1 MYSSV
6 YKKITYITE
15 KKLLVFPMN
24 FTGTLVPSSS
34 QKDTIEESSALESP
48 IVSTVVPVVVSLL
61 VILGIALT
69 VVAVM
74 WRKRTR

>member
-1 MYSSV
+1 
-6 YKKITYITE
+6 
-15 KKLLVFPMN
+15 MN
-24 FTGTLVPSSS
+24 FTGTLVPSSG
-34 QKDTIEESSALESP
+34 QKDTIEESSALESS

-74 WRKRTR
+74 WRKRIR

>member
-1 MYSSV
+1 
-6 YKKITYITE
+6 
-15 KKLLVFPMN
+15 MN
-24 FTGTLVPSSS
+24 FTGTLVPSSG
-34 QKDTIEESSALESP
+34 QKDTIEESLALESS